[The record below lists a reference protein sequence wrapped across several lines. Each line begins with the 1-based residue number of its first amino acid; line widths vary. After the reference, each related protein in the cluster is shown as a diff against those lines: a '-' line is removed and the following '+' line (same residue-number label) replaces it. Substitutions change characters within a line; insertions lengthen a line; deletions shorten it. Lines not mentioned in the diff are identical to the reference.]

1 MPKVDLLTFIR
12 KGGRKMNTT
21 STAYFRK
28 SDKLFISTAS
38 VYIPKTEVAGSSIKW
53 FDDSKLIR
61 KNK

>member
-1 MPKVDLLTFIR
+1 
-12 KGGRKMNTT
+12 MNTT

-28 SDKLFISTAS
+28 SDKLFTSTAG
-38 VYIPKTEVAGSSIKW
+38 VYIPKTEFAGGSIKW

>member
-1 MPKVDLLTFIR
+1 
-12 KGGRKMNTT
+12 MNTT
-21 STAYFRK
+21 SPANDRK

-38 VYIPKTEVAGSSIKW
+38 VYIPKTEFAGSNIKW

>member
-1 MPKVDLLTFIR
+1 
-12 KGGRKMNTT
+12 MNTT

-38 VYIPKTEVAGSSIKW
+38 VYIPKTEFAGSSIKR